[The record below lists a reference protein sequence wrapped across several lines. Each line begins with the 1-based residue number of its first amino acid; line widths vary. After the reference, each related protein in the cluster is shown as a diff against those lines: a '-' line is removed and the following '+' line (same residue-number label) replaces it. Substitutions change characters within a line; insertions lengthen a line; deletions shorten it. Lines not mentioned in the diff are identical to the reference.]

1 METLERSRIASI
13 KTEPELH
20 LLLEQDRAGDWSRW
34 RIAAIVSAVAHVVF
48 LFWISTARFDER
60 PPFAREQV
68 FTPLLTHLYTP
79 QDITQKAPNKGP
91 LSKELSVEAIA
102 PRPLV
107 KTPAPAPAAKQ
118 SAPPRQFAPPPPVVA
133 AQNSAKPQMTEPP
146 KIQGPAAPD
155 QNNQIARLNQLPP
168 LPAQN
173 DNPKLT
179 LEEAGQ
185 TPNNTSG
192 KNPGVFQMPGSTV
205 QDAIRNVTRAG
216 APGTQSVGDIGAD
229 EGATGAGL
237 NLPPSTGRPRSS
249 LELKSDPMGVDFK
262 PYMVQVLSAIRRN
275 WFAVYP
281 EAARLGMRGEV
292 SLIFGIA
299 RQGGVT
305 KIVFMSE
312 TPSKPLNE
320 AAVAAISASN
330 PLPPLPPQ
338 FKGDRIVLQMKFL
351 YNMPR

>member
-13 KTEPELH
+13 KTEPEIH

-34 RIAAIVSAVAHVVF
+34 RMAAVVSLVAHVAF
-48 LFWISTARFDER
+48 LSWISTTHFEER
-60 PPFAREQV
+60 PPLRPEQV
-68 FTPLLTHLYTP
+68 FTPLLTRLYTP
-79 QDITQKAPNKGP
+79 QDITQKAPNKSP
-91 LSKELSVEAIA
+91 ISKELSVEAIA

-107 KTPAPAPAAKQ
+107 KAPAPAPAAKQ
-118 SAPPRQFAPPPPVVA
+118 PAPTRQFSPPPPVETA
-133 AQNSAKPQMTEPP
+133 RNAPKPQMTEPP

-155 QNNQIARLNQLPP
+155 QNNQIERLSQLPP

-173 DNPKLT
+173 ENPKLT

-192 KNPGVFQMPGSTV
+192 KNPGLLQMPGSTV
-205 QDAIRNVTRAG
+205 QDAIRNLTRPG
-216 APGTQSVGDIGAD
+216 APGAQSVGDIGAD
-229 EGATGAGL
+229 EGGSGPGL
-237 NLPPSTGRPRSS
+237 NLPPSAGRPLSRM
-249 LELKSDPMGVDFK
+249 ELKSDPMGVDFH
-262 PYMVQVLSAIRRN
+262 PYMLQVLLAIRRN

-281 EAARLGMRGEV
+281 EAARLGLRGEV
-292 SLIFGIA
+292 SLMFGIA

-305 KIVFMSE
+305 KIVFISE

-330 PLPPLPPQ
+330 PLPPLPSQ